1 MKVKFLTDSGY
12 PSLVDCVGKIVEA
25 KRLSANDNVVM
36 VKGKDLLAAGA
47 ESGRISPDYTYY
59 LSLSNLPERGGK
71 GLEVVEE

>member
-1 MKVKFLTDSGY
+1 M
-12 PSLVDCVGKIVEA
+12 EA

-36 VKGKDLLAAGA
+36 VKGKDLLSAGA

>member
-1 MKVKFLTDSGY
+1 MKVKFLTDLGY

-59 LSLSNLPERGGK
+59 LSLGNLPERGGK

>member
-1 MKVKFLTDSGY
+1 M
-12 PSLVDCVGKIVEA
+12 EA
-25 KRLSANDNVVM
+25 KRLSANENVVL

-47 ESGRISPDYTYY
+47 ESGRISPDYMYY

>member
-1 MKVKFLTDSGY
+1 MKVKFLTDLGY

-36 VKGKDLLAAGA
+36 VKGKDLLSAGA

-59 LSLSNLPERGGK
+59 LSLSNLPEQGGK

>member
-1 MKVKFLTDSGY
+1 MKVKFLTDLGY

-25 KRLSANDNVVM
+25 KRLSANDNVVL

-59 LSLSNLPERGGK
+59 LSLGNLPERGGK

>member
-1 MKVKFLTDSGY
+1 MKVKFLTDLGY

-25 KRLSANDNVVM
+25 KRLSANENVVL

-47 ESGRISPDYTYY
+47 ESGRISPDYMYY
-59 LSLSNLPERGGK
+59 LSSSNLPERGGK